1 MRTALRLLFVF
12 SMLGVSGCYQMN
24 LNNGAAG
31 GAPVERRQHL
41 FALGFYGDPDI
52 DLQREC
58 PSGVANVATRFTAED
73 VLLTIA
79 SVGIYAPR
87 TVVVECGRNTRG

>member
-1 MRTALRLLFVF
+1 MRIAQRLFLIC
-12 SMLGVSGCYQMN
+12 SMLVVSGCYQLN
-24 LNNGAAG
+24 LKNGAAG
-31 GAPVERRQHL
+31 GAPVERRQNL

-58 PSGVANVATRFTAED
+58 PNGVANVATRFTAED

-87 TVVVECGRNTRG
+87 TVVVECGRNSRG